1 MPQMQRHIFK
11 HTLPSRMPSYA
22 QYQTNFITNTTS
34 HYFSSSIELAT
45 NINTPL
51 EAHKTVYPYKI
62 PP

>member
-1 MPQMQRHIFK
+1 
-11 HTLPSRMPSYA
+11 MPSYA